1 MSPAMDV
8 PMAPNRAMQLQVADL
23 LIKDMERMLK
33 GTPVD
38 IVQMH
43 ENLARY
49 HDYRKLDPTSKE
61 R

>member
-1 MSPAMDV
+1 MSQ
-8 PMAPNRAMQLQVADL
+8 APNRALQLQVADL

-43 ENLARY
+43 KNLAKY